1 MKKKIL
7 ISPSAVTTSW
17 NIHSNRDVM
26 KLNSVYF
33 SERYDGEW
41 GEFVDRRERQR
52 LKQHM
57 LDVALPFKGQEAQ
70 RSLNMN
76 SCC

>member
-1 MKKKIL
+1 MLK
-7 ISPSAVTTSW
+7 
-17 NIHSNRDVM
+17 R
-26 KLNSVYF
+26 NSEYF
-33 SERYDGEW
+33 SERCDGKW